1 MSIPPMS
8 VPKDLVPSVVI
19 LVVCAALYYVT
30 TTFDSDPLGMA
41 QGMPATHMPRLVL
54 TVIAGLAV
62 LMLIQGIRAGSAEET
77 ASPPWRMWA
86 TAGILAAAAVLFPT
100 IGVPLA
106 FFGVCVAIPILWGA
120 RRYAVVAA
128 FAAAVPIA
136 IFVVFQTLLGL
147 RLPLG
152 PLSALGV

>member
-1 MSIPPMS
+1 MSR
-8 VPKDLVPSVVI
+8 PKDLIPGAVI
-19 LVVCAALYYVT
+19 LAVCAALYVVT

-62 LMLIQGIRAGSAEET
+62 LMIVQGVRAGSTDA
-77 ASPPWRMWA
+77 ADAPPWRMWA
-86 TAGILAAAAVLFPT
+86 TAGILAVCAALFPT

-120 RRYAVVAA
+120 RRYGLVVA
-128 FAAAVPIA
+128 FAAAVPVA
-136 IFVVFQTLLGL
+136 IYVVFQTLLGL

-152 PLSALGV
+152 PLAALGT